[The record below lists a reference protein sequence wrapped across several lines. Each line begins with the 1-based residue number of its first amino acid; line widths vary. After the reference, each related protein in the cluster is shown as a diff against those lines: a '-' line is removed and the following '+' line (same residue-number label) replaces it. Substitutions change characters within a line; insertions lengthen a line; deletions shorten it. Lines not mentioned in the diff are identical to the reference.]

1 MFYRGLTTAAAK
13 NGLMFTVD
21 GNGAGDEKKG
31 RRNMK
36 KTIAGFAFATVV
48 AAFVGTASAGVSC
61 RVEPDYSV
69 RLADKAGE
77 AYVKVTLAADKVAAA
92 NRPSV
97 NLAIV
102 LDRSGSMGGDK
113 IVKAREAACEAIRR
127 LDSKDIVSVVV
138 YDNKSEVIVPAQ
150 YVTEKEAIIA
160 RVNSIQPGGCT
171 ALFDGVSAGAAE
183 LKKFKGKCEISRV
196 LLLSD
201 GQANVGPSSAEEL
214 GRYGALLM
222 KDGIAVSTVG
232 LGVDYNED
240 LMTRLSQ
247 KSDGNSYFVEKSDDL
262 PRIFASELG
271 DVLSVAATKVALKVK
286 FGVGFTPV
294 SLIGRD
300 GRILDGVVTI
310 DLNQLYGGQEKYAI
324 VKCDAAPGAVGS
336 AREIANAEVTYID
349 PKDEKSMTVTGV
361 GTVTYSADAAAVAA
375 SVNKSVVRERALNE
389 NALRTEEAL
398 KLADR
403 GDFKAAEELIRSNY
417 RNSQDVQAVIG
428 RDAALEAD
436 ADMQLG
442 NSRSMNS
449 ADYSGRTRKKM
460 RTSSF
465 QLFNQQKVK

>member
-1 MFYRGLTTAAAK
+1 
-13 NGLMFTVD
+13 
-21 GNGAGDEKKG
+21 
-31 RRNMK
+31 MK
-36 KTIAGFAFATVV
+36 RLAIAAFAATM
-48 AAFVGTASAGVSC
+48 FVGTSAGVSC

-102 LDRSGSMGGDK
+102 LDRSGSMSGDK

-127 LDSKDIVSVVV
+127 LDAKDIVSVVA
-138 YDNKSEVIVPAQ
+138 YDNSSEVIVPAQ
-150 YVTEKEAIIA
+150 YVAEKEALIA
-160 RVNSIQPGGCT
+160 RINAIEPRGCT
-171 ALFDGVSAGAAE
+171 ALFDGVSAGATE
-183 LKKFKGKCEISRV
+183 IRKFKGKCEISRI

-222 KDGIAVSTVG
+222 KEGIAVSTIG

-262 PRIFASELG
+262 PRVFASELG
-271 DVLSVAATKVALKVK
+271 DVLSVAATKVALKVS

-294 SLIGRD
+294 ELIGRD
-300 GRILDGVVTI
+300 GRILDGTVSI
-310 DLNQLYGGQEKYAI
+310 DLNQLYGGQEKYVI
-324 VKCDAAPGAVGS
+324 VKCDAAPGSVGS
-336 AREIANAEVTYID
+336 AREIAKAEVAYVD
-349 PKDEKSMTVTGV
+349 PKDERQKTVTGV

-389 NALRTEEAL
+389 NAVRTEEAL

-403 GDFKAAEELIRSNY
+403 GDFKAAEELMRRNYSN
-417 RNSQDVQAVIG
+417 SMEVQRVIG
-428 RDAALEAD
+428 RDAALEED

-442 NSRSMNS
+442 NSRSMNAS
-449 ADYSGRTRKKM
+449 SYSRRGRKSMKTR
-460 RTSSF
+460 SF
-465 QLFNQQKVK
+465 QLMNQQSK

>member
-1 MFYRGLTTAAAK
+1 MNIAK
-13 NGLMFTVD
+13 L
-21 GNGAGDEKKG
+21 A
-31 RRNMK
+31 
-36 KTIAGFAFATVV
+36 IAAFAATM
-48 AAFVGTASAGVSC
+48 FGGASAGVSC

-102 LDRSGSMGGDK
+102 LDRSGSMSGDK

-127 LDSKDIVSVVV
+127 LDAKDIVSVVA
-138 YDNKSEVIVPAQ
+138 YDNSSEVIVPAQ
-150 YVTEKEAIIA
+150 YVAEKEALVA
-160 RVNSIQPGGCT
+160 RINAIEPRGCT
-171 ALFDGVSAGAAE
+171 ALFDGVSAGATE
-183 LKKFKGKCEISRV
+183 IRKFKGKCEISRI

-222 KDGIAVSTVG
+222 KEGIAVSTIG

-262 PRIFASELG
+262 PRVFASELG
-271 DVLSVAATKVALKVK
+271 DVLSVAATKVALKVS

-294 SLIGRD
+294 ELIGRD
-300 GRILDGVVTI
+300 GRILDGTVSI
-310 DLNQLYGGQEKYAI
+310 DLNQLYGGQEKYVI
-324 VKCDAAPGAVGS
+324 VKCDAAPGSVGS
-336 AREIANAEVTYID
+336 AREIARAEVAYID
-349 PKDEKSMTVTGV
+349 PGDEKQKTVTGV

-389 NALRTEEAL
+389 NAVRTEEAL
-398 KLADR
+398 KLVDR
-403 GDFKAAEELIRSNY
+403 GEFKAAEELMRRNYSN
-417 RNSQDVQAVIG
+417 SMEVQRVIG
-428 RDAALEAD
+428 RDAALEED

-442 NSRSMNS
+442 NSRSMNAS
-449 ADYSGRTRKKM
+449 SYSRRGRKSMKTR
-460 RTSSF
+460 SF
-465 QLFNQQKVK
+465 QLMNQQSK

>member
-1 MFYRGLTTAAAK
+1 M
-13 NGLMFTVD
+13 N
-21 GNGAGDEKKG
+21 
-31 RRNMK
+31 
-36 KTIAGFAFATVV
+36 IARLAIAAFAATM
-48 AAFVGTASAGVSC
+48 FGGASAGVSC

-102 LDRSGSMGGDK
+102 LDRSGSMSGDK

-127 LDSKDIVSVVV
+127 LDAKDIVSVVA
-138 YDNKSEVIVPAQ
+138 YDNSSEVIVPAQ
-150 YVTEKEAIIA
+150 HVAEKEALVA
-160 RVNSIQPGGCT
+160 RINAIEPRGCT
-171 ALFDGVSAGAAE
+171 ALFDGVSAGATE
-183 LKKFKGKCEISRV
+183 IRKFKGRCEISRI

-222 KDGIAVSTVG
+222 KEGIAVSTIG

-262 PRIFASELG
+262 PRVFASELG
-271 DVLSVAATKVALKVK
+271 DVLSVAATKVALKVS

-294 SLIGRD
+294 ELIGRD
-300 GRILDGVVTI
+300 GRILDGTVSI
-310 DLNQLYGGQEKYAI
+310 DLNQLYGGQEKYVI
-324 VKCDAAPGAVGS
+324 VKCDAAPGYVGS
-336 AREIANAEVTYID
+336 AREIAKAEVAYVD
-349 PKDEKSMTVTGV
+349 PKDERQKTVTGV

-389 NALRTEEAL
+389 NAVRTEEAL

-403 GDFKAAEELIRSNY
+403 GDFKAAEELMRRNYSN
-417 RNSQDVQAVIG
+417 SMEVQRVIG
-428 RDAALEAD
+428 RDAALEED

-442 NSRSMNS
+442 NSRSMNAS
-449 ADYSGRTRKKM
+449 SYSRRGRKSMKTR
-460 RTSSF
+460 SF
-465 QLFNQQKVK
+465 QLMNQQSK

>member
-1 MFYRGLTTAAAK
+1 MNIAK
-13 NGLMFTVD
+13 L
-21 GNGAGDEKKG
+21 A
-31 RRNMK
+31 
-36 KTIAGFAFATVV
+36 IAAFAATV
-48 AAFVGTASAGVSC
+48 FGGASAGVSC

-77 AYVKVTLAADKVAAA
+77 AYVKVTLAADKVAAI

-102 LDRSGSMGGDK
+102 LDRSGSMSGDK

-127 LDSKDIVSVVV
+127 LDAKDIVSVVA
-138 YDNKSEVIVPAQ
+138 YDNSSEVIVPAQ
-150 YVTEKEAIIA
+150 HVAEKEALIA
-160 RVNSIQPGGCT
+160 RINAIEPRGCT
-171 ALFDGVSAGAAE
+171 ALFDGVSAGATE
-183 LKKFKGKCEISRV
+183 IRKFKGKCEISRI

-222 KDGIAVSTVG
+222 KEGIAVSTIG

-262 PRIFASELG
+262 PRVFASELG
-271 DVLSVAATKVALKVK
+271 DVLSVAATKVALKVS

-294 SLIGRD
+294 ELIGRD
-300 GRILDGVVTI
+300 GRILDGTVSI
-310 DLNQLYGGQEKYAI
+310 DLNQLYGGQEKYVI
-324 VKCDAAPGAVGS
+324 VKCDAAPGSVGS
-336 AREIANAEVTYID
+336 AREIAKAEVAYVD
-349 PKDEKSMTVTGV
+349 PKDERQKTVTGV

-389 NALRTEEAL
+389 NAVRTEEAL

-403 GDFKAAEELIRSNY
+403 GDFKAAEELMRRNYSN
-417 RNSQDVQAVIG
+417 SMEVQRVIG
-428 RDAALEAD
+428 RDAALEED

-442 NSRSMNS
+442 NSRSMNAS
-449 ADYSGRTRKKM
+449 SYSRRGRKSMKTR
-460 RTSSF
+460 SF
-465 QLFNQQKVK
+465 QLMNQQSK

>member
-1 MFYRGLTTAAAK
+1 
-13 NGLMFTVD
+13 
-21 GNGAGDEKKG
+21 
-31 RRNMK
+31 MK
-36 KTIAGFAFATVV
+36 KTIAGFALAAIA
-48 AAFVGTASAGVSC
+48 AAFAGTASAGVSC

-77 AYVKVTLAADKVAAA
+77 AYVKVTLAADKVIAA

-102 LDRSGSMGGDK
+102 LDRSGSMSGDK

-127 LDSKDIVSVVV
+127 LDSKDIVSVVA
-138 YDNKSEVIVPAQ
+138 YDNRSEVIVPAQ
-150 YVTEKEAIIA
+150 YVMEKEAIIA
-160 RVNSIQPGGCT
+160 RINSIQPCGST

-201 GQANVGPSSAEEL
+201 GQANVGPSSADEL

-222 KDGIAVSTVG
+222 KEGIAVSTVG

-247 KSDGNSYFVEKSDDL
+247 KSDGNSYFVDKTDDL
-262 PRIFASELG
+262 PRVFASELG

-294 SLIGRD
+294 ALIGRD

-310 DLNQLYGGQEKYAI
+310 DLNQLYGGQEKYVI

-336 AREIANAEVTYID
+336 AREIANAEVTYLD
-349 PKDEKSMTVTGV
+349 PKDEKSKTVTGV
-361 GTVTYSADAAAVAA
+361 GTVTYSADAAAVSS

-389 NALRTEEAL
+389 NAMRTEEAL
-398 KLADR
+398 RLADR
-403 GDFKAAEELIRSNY
+403 GEFKAAEALIRSNY
-417 RNSQDVQAVIG
+417 DNSVKVQGMIG
-428 RDAALEAD
+428 PDAALESD
-436 ADMQLG
+436 ANMQLG
-442 NSRSMNS
+442 NSRTMNRS
-449 ADYSGRTRKKM
+449 SFSGSIRKKM
-460 RTSSF
+460 KTSSF
-465 QLFNQQKVK
+465 QQMNQQMAK

>member
-1 MFYRGLTTAAAK
+1 MNIAK
-13 NGLMFTVD
+13 L
-21 GNGAGDEKKG
+21 A
-31 RRNMK
+31 
-36 KTIAGFAFATVV
+36 IAAFAATVFGGV
-48 AAFVGTASAGVSC
+48 SAGVSC

-102 LDRSGSMGGDK
+102 LDRSGSMSGDK

-127 LDSKDIVSVVV
+127 LDAKDIVSVVA
-138 YDNKSEVIVPAQ
+138 YDNSSEVIVPAQ
-150 YVTEKEAIIA
+150 YVAEKEALIA
-160 RVNSIQPGGCT
+160 RINAIGPRGCT
-171 ALFDGVSAGAAE
+171 ALFDGVSAGATE
-183 LKKFKGKCEISRV
+183 IRKFKGMCEISRI

-222 KDGIAVSTVG
+222 KEGIAVSTIG

-247 KSDGNSYFVEKSDDL
+247 KSDGNSYFVEKSGDL
-262 PRIFASELG
+262 PRVFSSELG
-271 DVLSVAATKVALKVK
+271 DVLSVAATKVALKIG

-294 SLIGRD
+294 ALVGRD
-300 GRILDGVVTI
+300 GRILDGTVSI
-310 DLNQLYGGQEKYAI
+310 DLNQLYGGQEKYVI
-324 VKCDAAPGAVGS
+324 VKCDAAPGSVGS
-336 AREIANAEVTYID
+336 AREIARAEVAYID
-349 PKDEKSMTVTGV
+349 PGDEKQKTVTGV
-361 GTVTYSADAAAVAA
+361 GTVTYSADPAAVAA

-389 NALRTEEAL
+389 NAVRTEEAL

-403 GDFKAAEELIRSNY
+403 GDFKAAEELMRRNYSN
-417 RNSQDVQAVIG
+417 SMEVQRVIG
-428 RDAALEAD
+428 RDAALEED

-442 NSRSMNS
+442 NSRSMNAS
-449 ADYSGRTRKKM
+449 SYSRRGRKSMKTR
-460 RTSSF
+460 SF
-465 QLFNQQKVK
+465 QLMNQQSK

>member
-1 MFYRGLTTAAAK
+1 
-13 NGLMFTVD
+13 
-21 GNGAGDEKKG
+21 
-31 RRNMK
+31 MK
-36 KTIAGFAFATVV
+36 RLAIAAFAATMFGG
-48 AAFVGTASAGVSC
+48 AWAGVSC

-102 LDRSGSMGGDK
+102 LDRSGSMSGDK

-127 LDSKDIVSVVV
+127 LDAKDIVSVVA
-138 YDNKSEVIVPAQ
+138 YDNSSEVIVPAQ
-150 YVTEKEAIIA
+150 YVAEKEALVA
-160 RVNSIQPGGCT
+160 RINAIEPRGCT
-171 ALFDGVSAGAAE
+171 ALFDGVSAGATE
-183 LKKFKGKCEISRV
+183 IRKFKGKCEISRI

-222 KDGIAVSTVG
+222 KEGIAVSTIG

-262 PRIFASELG
+262 PRVFASELG
-271 DVLSVAATKVALKVK
+271 DVLSVAATKVALKVS

-294 SLIGRD
+294 ELIGRD
-300 GRILDGVVTI
+300 GRILDGTVSI
-310 DLNQLYGGQEKYAI
+310 DLNQLYGGQEKYVI
-324 VKCDAAPGAVGS
+324 VKCDAAPGSVGS
-336 AREIANAEVTYID
+336 AREIAKAEVAYVD
-349 PKDEKSMTVTGV
+349 PKDERQKTVTGV

-389 NALRTEEAL
+389 NAVRTEEAL

-403 GDFKAAEELIRSNY
+403 GEFKAAEELMRRNYSN
-417 RNSQDVQAVIG
+417 SMEVQRVIG
-428 RDAALEAD
+428 RDAALEED

-442 NSRSMNS
+442 NSRSMNAS
-449 ADYSGRTRKKM
+449 SYSRRGRKSMKTR
-460 RTSSF
+460 SF
-465 QLFNQQKVK
+465 QLMNQQSK

>member
-1 MFYRGLTTAAAK
+1 MNGKVMAFALAAA
-13 NGLMFTVD
+13 
-21 GNGAGDEKKG
+21 
-31 RRNMK
+31 
-36 KTIAGFAFATVV
+36 
-48 AAFVGTASAGVSC
+48 AAAMTGTASAGVSC
-61 RVEPDYSV
+61 RVEPDYAV

-127 LDSKDIVSVVV
+127 LDAKDIVSVVA
-138 YDNKSEVIVPAQ
+138 YDNRNEVIVPAQ

-160 RVNSIQPGGCT
+160 RINSIQPCGST

-201 GQANVGPSSAEEL
+201 GQANVGPSSADEL

-222 KDGIAVSTVG
+222 KEGIAVSTVG
-232 LGVDYNED
+232 LGVGYNED

-247 KSDGNSYFVEKSDDL
+247 KSDGNSYFVDKTDDL
-262 PRIFASELG
+262 PRVFASELG

-294 SLIGRD
+294 ALIGRD

-310 DLNQLYGGQEKYAI
+310 DLNQLYGGQEKYVI

-336 AREIANAEVTYID
+336 AREIANAEVTYLD
-349 PKDEKSMTVTGV
+349 PKDEKSKTVTGV
-361 GTVTYSADAAAVAA
+361 GTVTYSADAAAVSA
-375 SVNKSVVRERALNE
+375 SVNKAVVRERALNE
-389 NALRTEEAL
+389 NAMRTEEAL
-398 KLADR
+398 RLADR
-403 GDFKAAEELIRSNY
+403 GDFKAAEALIRSNY
-417 RNSQDVQAVIG
+417 DNSVKVQGMIGPDAVLES
-428 RDAALEAD
+428 DAN
-436 ADMQLG
+436 MQLG
-442 NSRSMNS
+442 NSRRMNR
-449 ADYSGRTRKKM
+449 SGFSGSVRKEMK
-460 RTSSF
+460 TKSF
-465 QLFNQQKVK
+465 QQMNQQQSVP

>member
-1 MFYRGLTTAAAK
+1 MNIAK
-13 NGLMFTVD
+13 L
-21 GNGAGDEKKG
+21 A
-31 RRNMK
+31 
-36 KTIAGFAFATVV
+36 IAAFAATV
-48 AAFVGTASAGVSC
+48 FGGASAGVSC

-77 AYVKVTLAADKVAAA
+77 AYVKVTLAADKVAAI

-102 LDRSGSMGGDK
+102 LDRSGSMSGDK

-127 LDSKDIVSVVV
+127 LDAKDIVSVVA
-138 YDNKSEVIVPAQ
+138 YDNSSEVIVPAQ
-150 YVTEKEAIIA
+150 HVAEKEALIA
-160 RVNSIQPGGCT
+160 RINAIEPRGCT
-171 ALFDGVSAGAAE
+171 ALFDGVSAGATE
-183 LKKFKGKCEISRV
+183 IRKFKGKCEISRI

-222 KDGIAVSTVG
+222 KEGIAVSTIG

-262 PRIFASELG
+262 PRVFASELG
-271 DVLSVAATKVALKVK
+271 DVLSVAATKVALKVS

-294 SLIGRD
+294 ELIGRD
-300 GRILDGVVTI
+300 GRILAGTVSI
-310 DLNQLYGGQEKYAI
+310 DLNQLYGGQEKYVI
-324 VKCDAAPGAVGS
+324 VKCDAAPGSVGS
-336 AREIANAEVTYID
+336 AREIAKAEVAYVD
-349 PKDEKSMTVTGV
+349 PKDERQKTVTGV

-389 NALRTEEAL
+389 NAVRTEEAL

-403 GDFKAAEELIRSNY
+403 GEFKAAEELMRRNYSN
-417 RNSQDVQAVIG
+417 SMEVQRVIG
-428 RDAALEAD
+428 RDAALEED

-442 NSRSMNS
+442 NSRSMNAS
-449 ADYSGRTRKKM
+449 SYSRRGRKSMKTR
-460 RTSSF
+460 SF
-465 QLFNQQKVK
+465 QLMNQQSK

>member
-1 MFYRGLTTAAAK
+1 MKRSAFALAAFAAAVM
-13 NGLMFTVD
+13 GP
-21 GNGAGDEKKG
+21 
-31 RRNMK
+31 
-36 KTIAGFAFATVV
+36 AT
-48 AAFVGTASAGVSC
+48 AEVSC

-77 AYVKVTLAADKVAAA
+77 AYVKVTLAADKVAASS
-92 NRPSV
+92 RPSV

-102 LDRSGSMGGDK
+102 LDRSGSMSGDK

-127 LDSKDIVSVVV
+127 LDSKDIVSVVA
-138 YDNKSEVIVPAQ
+138 YDNRSEVIVPAQ

-160 RVNSIQPGGCT
+160 RINSIRPCGST

-183 LKKFKGKCEISRV
+183 LKKIKGKCEISRV

-310 DLNQLYGGQEKYAI
+310 DLNQLYGGQEKYVI

-336 AREIANAEVTYID
+336 AREIANAEVTYVD
-349 PKDEKSMTVTGV
+349 PKDEKSKTVTGV
-361 GTVTYSADAAAVAA
+361 GTVTYSADAAAVSA

-398 KLADR
+398 RRADR
-403 GDFKAAEELIRSNY
+403 GDFVGAKALIERNY
-417 RNSQDVQAVIG
+417 DNSVIVQGMIG
-428 RDAALEAD
+428 PDAALEED
-436 ADMQLG
+436 ANMQLI
-442 NSRSMNS
+442 NSRNMNND
-449 ADYSGRTRKKM
+449 DYSGRTRKKM
-460 RTSSF
+460 KTSSF
-465 QLFNQQKVK
+465 QLFNQQKMK

>member
-1 MFYRGLTTAAAK
+1 M
-13 NGLMFTVD
+13 N
-21 GNGAGDEKKG
+21 
-31 RRNMK
+31 
-36 KTIAGFAFATVV
+36 IARLAIAAFAATM
-48 AAFVGTASAGVSC
+48 FGGASAGVSC
-61 RVEPDYSV
+61 RIEPDYSV
-69 RLADKAGE
+69 RLADKAGD

-102 LDRSGSMGGDK
+102 LDRSGSMSGDK

-127 LDSKDIVSVVV
+127 LDAKDIVSVVA
-138 YDNKSEVIVPAQ
+138 YDNSSEVIVPAQ
-150 YVTEKEAIIA
+150 HVAEKEALIA
-160 RVNSIQPGGCT
+160 RINAIEPLGCT
-171 ALFDGVSAGAAE
+171 ALFDGVSAGATE
-183 LKKFKGKCEISRV
+183 IRKFKGKCEISRI

-222 KDGIAVSTVG
+222 KEGIAVSTIG

-262 PRIFASELG
+262 PRVFASELG
-271 DVLSVAATKVALKVK
+271 DVLSVAATKVALKVS

-294 SLIGRD
+294 ELIGRD
-300 GRILDGVVTI
+300 GRILAGTVSI
-310 DLNQLYGGQEKYAI
+310 DLNQLYGGQEKYVI
-324 VKCDAAPGAVGS
+324 VKCDAAPGSVGS
-336 AREIANAEVTYID
+336 AREIAKAEVAYVD
-349 PKDEKSMTVTGV
+349 PKDERQKTVTGV

-389 NALRTEEAL
+389 NAVRTEEAL

-403 GDFKAAEELIRSNY
+403 GDFKAAEELMRRNYSN
-417 RNSQDVQAVIG
+417 SMEVQRVIG
-428 RDAALEAD
+428 RDAALEED

-442 NSRSMNS
+442 NSRSMNAS
-449 ADYSGRTRKKM
+449 SYSRRGRKSMKTR
-460 RTSSF
+460 SF
-465 QLFNQQKVK
+465 QLMNQQSK

>member
-1 MFYRGLTTAAAK
+1 MKRSAFALAAFAAAVL
-13 NGLMFTVD
+13 GP
-21 GNGAGDEKKG
+21 
-31 RRNMK
+31 
-36 KTIAGFAFATVV
+36 
-48 AAFVGTASAGVSC
+48 ASAEVSC

-102 LDRSGSMGGDK
+102 LDRSGSMHGDK

-127 LDSKDIVSVVV
+127 LDAKDIVSVVA
-138 YDNKSEVIVPAQ
+138 YDHRSEVIVPAQ
-150 YVTEKEAIIA
+150 HVTEKEALISRINA
-160 RVNSIQPGGCT
+160 IWPGGST

-183 LKKFKGKCEISRV
+183 LRKFRGRCEISRI

-222 KDGIAVSTVG
+222 KEGIAVSTIG
-232 LGVDYNED
+232 LGIDYNED

-262 PRIFASELG
+262 PRVFASELG
-271 DVLSVAATKVALKVK
+271 DVLSVAATKVALKVS

-294 SLIGRD
+294 ALIGRD
-300 GRILDGVVTI
+300 GRILDGAVSI
-310 DLNQLYGGQEKYAI
+310 DLNQLYGGQEKYVI
-324 VKCDAAPGAVGS
+324 VKCDAAPGSVGS
-336 AREIANAEVTYID
+336 AREIAKAEVTYID
-349 PKDEKSMTVTGV
+349 PKDEQQKTVTGV

-389 NALRTEEAL
+389 NAVRTEEAL
-398 KLADR
+398 RLADR
-403 GDFKAAEELIRSNY
+403 GEFKAAESLMRRNYSNAME
-417 RNSQDVQAVIG
+417 VQGLIG
-428 RDAALEAD
+428 RDAQLEAD
-436 ADMQLG
+436 ADMQMMNSSKMNDAG
-442 NSRSMNS
+442 YSRSLRKGMK
-449 ADYSGRTRKKM
+449 TRSYQM
-460 RTSSF
+460 M
-465 QLFNQQKVK
+465 NQQKLEYK

>member
-1 MFYRGLTTAAAK
+1 MNIAK
-13 NGLMFTVD
+13 L
-21 GNGAGDEKKG
+21 A
-31 RRNMK
+31 
-36 KTIAGFAFATVV
+36 IAAFAATV
-48 AAFVGTASAGVSC
+48 FGGASAGVSC

-102 LDRSGSMGGDK
+102 LDRSGSMSGDK

-127 LDSKDIVSVVV
+127 LDAKDIVSVVA
-138 YDNKSEVIVPAQ
+138 YDNSSEVIVPAQ
-150 YVTEKEAIIA
+150 HVAEKEALIA
-160 RVNSIQPGGCT
+160 RINAIEPRGCT
-171 ALFDGVSAGAAE
+171 ALFDGVSAGATE
-183 LKKFKGKCEISRV
+183 IRKFKGKCEISRI

-222 KDGIAVSTVG
+222 KEGIAVSTIG

-247 KSDGNSYFVEKSDDL
+247 KSDGNSYFVEKSGDL
-262 PRIFASELG
+262 PRVFASELG
-271 DVLSVAATKVALKVK
+271 DVLSVAATKVALKVS

-294 SLIGRD
+294 ELIGRD
-300 GRILDGVVTI
+300 GRILDGTVSI
-310 DLNQLYGGQEKYAI
+310 DLNQLYGGQEKYVI
-324 VKCDAAPGAVGS
+324 VKCDAAPGSVGS
-336 AREIANAEVTYID
+336 AREIAKAEVAYID
-349 PKDEKSMTVTGV
+349 PGDEKQKTVTGV
-361 GTVTYSADAAAVAA
+361 GTVTYSSDPAAVAA

-389 NALRTEEAL
+389 NAVRTEEAL

-403 GDFKAAEELIRSNY
+403 GEFKAAEELMRRNYSN
-417 RNSQDVQAVIG
+417 SMEVQRVIG
-428 RDAALEAD
+428 RDAALEED

-442 NSRSMNS
+442 NSRSMNAS
-449 ADYSGRTRKKM
+449 SYSRRGRKSMKTR
-460 RTSSF
+460 SF
-465 QLFNQQKVK
+465 QLMNQQSK